1 MSAPPPETD
10 RLRWVI
16 LLGALTA
23 LGPLAIDAYLP
34 TLPTIQRE
42 LSSTAGAVQL
52 TLSSYFLGLTIGQLI
67 WGPLADR
74 WGRKRPL
81 VIGLSLYALGSLCC
95 ALAPSVELLAA
106 ARALQALGGSAGV
119 VVVRAVVRDRWAG
132 RAGADMMSS
141 IVLVMG
147 AAPILAP
154 SLGGLILEVW
164 SWRGIFALL
173 AVAALAVL
181 FALYR
186 ALPETHVPPAV
197 RESLADAAKIVVHDR
212 RFVCFGLA
220 SGFCQAGMF
229 AYIAGSP
236 FLFIEMLDVAP
247 ATFAILFGAN
257 ASGFVLS
264 SQLNRRLLRRFEH
277 TTVAMGASVFG
288 GAMALLFLLLAS
300 AGALSIVVVVA
311 LVFLF
316 TASLA
321 LIISNATAAALEGQ
335 GRRAGLASAILG
347 AAQFAT
353 AATASA
359 MVGALA
365 DGTARPMALVM
376 SVCSALAATG
386 VLLGRATAVAVEPLR
401 TSG

>member
-1 MSAPPPETD
+1 MSAPAPQND
-10 RLRWVI
+10 RLRWVV

-42 LSSTAGAVQL
+42 LSTTAGAVQL
-52 TLSSYFLGLTIGQLI
+52 TLSSYFAGLTIGQLI

-74 WGRKRPL
+74 LGRKRPL
-81 VIGLSLYALGSLCC
+81 VLGLCLYALGSLCC
-95 ALAPSVELLAA
+95 SLAPSVELLAA

-147 AAPILAP
+147 VAPILAP

-164 SWRGIFALL
+164 SWRGIFMCL
-173 AVAALAVL
+173 AVAALLVL
-181 FALYR
+181 LALYR
-186 ALPETHVPPAV
+186 ALPETHVPPA
-197 RESLADAAKIVVHDR
+197 RPESLAAAARIVVQDR
-212 RFVCFGLA
+212 RFVTFGLA

-264 SQLNRRLLRRFEH
+264 SQINRRLLRRFEH
-277 TTVAMGASVFG
+277 TQVAMGASVFG
-288 GAMALLFLLLAS
+288 GAMALSLLLLAS
-300 AGALSIVVVVA
+300 SGAISLVPVVA

-321 LIISNATAAALEGQ
+321 LIISNATAAALEAQ
-335 GRRAGLASAILG
+335 GARAGLASAILG

-359 MVGALA
+359 MVGTLA
-365 DGTARPMALVM
+365 DGTARPMAMVM
-376 SVCSALAATG
+376 SVCSVLAAAG
-386 VLLGRATAVAVEPLR
+386 VLLGRTTAALPEPLQ